1 MRSRLALIL
10 AIAFVLFVVALA
22 LGFTLVLNAD

>member
-10 AIAFVLFVVALA
+10 AIAFVGFVVALA
-22 LGFTLVLNAD
+22 LGFALLLNPS

>member
-10 AIAFVLFVVALA
+10 AIGFIGFVVALA
-22 LGFTLVLNAD
+22 LGFAMVLNAG